1 MPPSVIHVLRAV
13 LVALVGAIA
22 TVVINSFDKFNDD
35 SPFDDHD
42 DF

>member
-1 MPPSVIHVLRAV
+1 MPPSVLHVLRVV

-22 TVVINSFDKFNDD
+22 SVVINSFDTYNDD
-35 SPFDDHD
+35 PRFDDHD